1 MPMLRARNRSPLVK
15 PPRVKWELG
24 PGKKYAVFLSHY
36 KNEAGM
42 EARYLRD
49 LLQKVLHKPC
59 FLDSQDLSSLHQ
71 LFTHGLLW
79 SDTLVLLATKDV
91 LRRPYCLLE
100 LWCAQ
105 RAGVP
110 IVVLEIAGRGF
121 SWTDAE
127 RILDDVE
134 GSLDGPEAAALIEST
149 LRSLVG
155 KTLAPEIIE
164 VEPPTLKQFGDDIGS
179 ALRVRE
185 RAAWSETSTR
195 DRTASNQTSPL
206 QATFH
211 PWATDSGILAAVLD
225 VVDLLTLSVGGPGK
239 RGQPSQHSSRAS
251 RWSLTRLGSSN
262 KMGKSM
268 RSGLERGMSVRS
280 SLLSNGGPGGSSEA
294 SDGLSSETVRLS
306 LGSSS
311 EKILT
316 LAESS
321 EVRRHLFVSH
331 EDPSRRSPTSP
342 TKGQVRSLKAALKTS
357 RLVSLRAPASRGAAL
372 CISCCRHEGEALDAA
387 RFLQAV
393 SGTRAQPN

>member
-121 SWTDAE
+121 SWIEAE
-127 RILDDVE
+127 LILDDIE
-134 GSLDGPEAAALIEST
+134 GSVDSPKAVALIEST
-149 LRSLVG
+149 LRSL
-155 KTLAPEIIE
+155 AEIID
-164 VEPPTLKQFGDDIGS
+164 VEPPTLKQFGKDVAS
-179 ALRVRE
+179 ALRVQE
-185 RAAWSETSTR
+185 RATRSETPTR
-195 DRTASNQTSPL
+195 DRAASDLQASPL

-211 PWATDSGILAAVLD
+211 PWATDSGIIGAVLD
-225 VVDLLTLSVGGPGK
+225 LVDLLSLSVGGPGK
-239 RGQPSQHSSRAS
+239 RGRPSQHSSRAS

-262 KMGKSM
+262 KLGKSM

-280 SLLSNGGPGGSSEA
+280 SNGGLGGSSEA

-331 EDPSRRSPTSP
+331 EDPSSRGSTSP
-342 TKGQVRSLKAALKTS
+342 TKGQVPSSKAALKTS

-393 SGTRAQPN
+393 SGTRAHPN

>member
-105 RAGVP
+105 RVGVP
-110 IVVLEIAGRGF
+110 IVILEIAGRGF

-211 PWATDSGILAAVLD
+211 PWATDSMIIASVLD
-225 VVDLLTLSVGGPGK
+225 VVDLLSLSVGGPGK

-280 SLLSNGGPGGSSEA
+280 SGLSNGGLGGSSEA

-331 EDPSRRSPTSP
+331 EDPSRLSPTSP
-342 TKGQVRSLKAALKTS
+342 TKGQVPSLKAALKTS

>member
-1 MPMLRARNRSPLVK
+1 MLGARNGGSLAK
-15 PPRVKWELG
+15 PPRVRWELG
-24 PGKKYAVFLSHY
+24 PGNKYAVFLSHY
-36 KNEAGM
+36 KDEAGM

-71 LFTHGLLW
+71 LFTHGLLC
-79 SDTLVLLATKDV
+79 SDALVLLATKDV

-105 RAGVP
+105 RVGVP
-110 IVVLEIAGRGF
+110 IVILEIAGRGF

-164 VEPPTLKQFGDDIGS
+164 VEPPTLKQFGEDIGS

-211 PWATDSGILAAVLD
+211 PWATDSGIIAAVMD
-225 VVDLLTLSVGGPGK
+225 VVDLLSLSVGGPGK

-251 RWSLTRLGSSN
+251 RWSLARPGSSN

-342 TKGQVRSLKAALKTS
+342 TSKGQVPSLKAALKTS

-393 SGTRAQPN
+393 SGTRAHPN